1 MLATLAVVTVAAAH
15 TVLTTLD
22 HDARRLRIVERD
34 PRIAT
39 AADIEAL
46 VRAHGVR
53 EERVWAVADRMEA
66 AGLEPVLVWSW
77 TMPYD
82 GPELADLCRSR
93 LTAAEVREHLVART
107 MPAELELPSRSST
120 A

>member
-1 MLATLAVVTVAAAH
+1 MLVTLTVVTVAAVH
-15 TVLTTLD
+15 TALSAVD
-22 HDARRLRIVERD
+22 HDARRLRTVERD

-53 EERVWAVADRMEA
+53 EERVWAVADRMESA
-66 AGLEPVLVWSW
+66 RLEPALVWSW
-77 TMPYD
+77 TMQHD

-93 LTAAEVREHLVART
+93 LTDAEVRAHLVART
-107 MPAELELPSRSST
+107 MPAVLELPARSRT
-120 A
+120 T